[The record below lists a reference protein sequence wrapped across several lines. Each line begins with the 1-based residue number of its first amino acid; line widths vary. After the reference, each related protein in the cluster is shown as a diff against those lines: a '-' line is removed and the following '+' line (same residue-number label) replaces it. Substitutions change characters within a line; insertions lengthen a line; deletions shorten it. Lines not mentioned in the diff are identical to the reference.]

1 MPFSLLPKVI
11 APALTDVDGALL
23 SRLGVELLMLDFD
36 NTIVPYTT
44 SVPTQE
50 IERWLDWV
58 KQSGVQVC
66 VVSNSRK
73 ERVKVFCRHYGI
85 DCITHARKPFS
96 QGIRQ
101 CLERYGIQARQAAEG
116 LRKLPGVQV
125 FARPNLASQVG
136 VLSFTAAGHDTETI
150 GSQLGQRDIAVRAGL
165 HCAPLAHRT
174 AGTLDSGTVRLSFSH
189 WNTAAEVER
198 FLEAMRDILV

>member
-50 IERWLDWV
+50 MERWLDWV
-58 KQSGVQVC
+58 KHSGVQVC

-101 CLERYGIQARQAAEG
+101 CLERYGIPARHAALVG
-116 LRKLPGVQV
+116 DQIYTDVLGANRMGVT
-125 FARPNLASQVG
+125 S
-136 VLSFTAAGHDTETI
+136 
-150 GSQLGQRDIAVRAGL
+150 
-165 HCAPLAHRT
+165 
-174 AGTLDSGTVRLSFSH
+174 
-189 WNTAAEVER
+189 
-198 FLEAMRDILV
+198 ILVSAIHNHNFWLKARHVLELPFIFVARNRRIPK